1 LNSDKYIR
9 VLNISINMTEQFYI
23 DTSIWIDF
31 HEKRG
36 ENGEHA
42 LNLIIKTI
50 KENSKIAYSDLI
62 IKEFKHLGYSQDEI
76 NNILSIA
83 KPNNIKHI
91 HIYREQIEEAR
102 NIARQRDVPNKDV
115 LHAILCRDNS
125 LQLITRD
132 LHFEKL
138 KDIAKAGKPEDFI

>member
-1 LNSDKYIR
+1 MPQD
-9 VLNISINMTEQFYI
+9 FYL

-42 LNLIIKTI
+42 LNLIIKI
-50 KENSKIAYSDLI
+50 INEDCKIAYSDLN
-62 IKEFKHLGYSQDEI
+62 IKELKHLGYTQDEV
-76 NNILSIA
+76 NSILSIA

-102 NIARQRDVPNKDV
+102 NLSRQRDVPNKDV
-115 LHAILCRDNS
+115 LHAILCRDNN
-125 LQLITRD
+125 LQLISRD
-132 LHFEKL
+132 LHFDKL
-138 KDIAKAGKPEDFI
+138 KDITETKKPEDFI